1 MSFEV
6 IEAVDSH
13 SVDSGAQPLVEN
25 VTQHERMIIR
35 FYRQLGEAEQL
46 MMMRMLEALIT
57 RTVPPS

>member
-13 SVDSGAQPLVEN
+13 SVESGAQPLLESLAPR
-25 VTQHERMIIR
+25 ERMILR
-35 FYRQLGEAEQL
+35 FYRQLGEAERVL
-46 MMMRMLEALIT
+46 MMRMLEALTT

>member
-13 SVDSGAQPLVEN
+13 SVESGAQPLLEN
-25 VTQHERMIIR
+25 LTPRERMILR
-35 FYRQLGEAEQL
+35 FYRQLDEAERVV
-46 MMMRMLEALIT
+46 MMRMLEALTT